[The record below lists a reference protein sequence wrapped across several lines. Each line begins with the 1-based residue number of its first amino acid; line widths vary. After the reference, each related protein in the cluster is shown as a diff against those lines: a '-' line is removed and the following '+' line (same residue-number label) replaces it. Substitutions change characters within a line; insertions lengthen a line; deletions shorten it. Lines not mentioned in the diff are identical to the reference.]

1 MSTLV
6 SQLEQ
11 LKKQQE
17 GLQERIYEE
26 EENKKKLNNE
36 ASIDRLEALVEPLTE
51 LLDYVRQLPVE
62 LHEEKSLREASIE
75 RLKREWAQYYHALKT
90 NRNGCLDRRIPKKS
104 TLLVNEEIFVTLIGI
119 LKKQD
124 ERIKELEVKTK
135 SYLY

>member
-1 MSTLV
+1 MSSLV

-26 EENKKKLNNE
+26 EENKKKLNKE
-36 ASIDRLEALVEPLTE
+36 ASIDRLEALVKPLTE
-51 LLDYVRQLPVE
+51 QLDYVSDNVGHGCGRMSVREGCIKRYEDLMIYYADSKEQ
-62 LHEEKSLREASIE
+62 SLINTISPDSR
-75 RLKREWAQYYHALKT
+75 
-90 NRNGCLDRRIPKKS
+90 
-104 TLLVNEEIFVTLIGI
+104 LVNEEIFVTLIGI

>member
-75 RLKREWAQYYHALKT
+75 RLKREWAQYYRELKT
-90 NRNGCLDRRIPKKS
+90 KRNGDNGHIPKKS

>member
-1 MSTLV
+1 MSSLV

-51 LLDYVRQLPVE
+51 QLDYVRQHPVE

-75 RLKREWAQYYHALKT
+75 RLKREWAQYYHELKT
-90 NRNGCLDRRIPKKS
+90 NRNGDNRHIPKKS